1 MADTSYLFGGTPP
14 STVTGALTDTSSTLP
29 AWLQEYTRGLAGQA
43 TSVAGEA
50 YQGYQPPVGAATYG
64 EDAGKLAG
72 FNPIQNQAFSAIQA
86 NQGNYMPMLSGAT
99 SLAGQAGSS
108 TSTSTPWS
116 PQLNQALGNVGTAYN
131 TAGTSQPWSPQLNQ
145 AMGNVG
151 SAYGAS
157 DTGSAWDPN
166 LSSAIGQT
174 QAASQWSAP
183 TQQQFM
189 NPYITNV
196 VGEMARLSNQNLTE
210 SILPQVN
217 STFAGAGQFGST
229 RNADFTN
236 RAIRDQ
242 QQQLT
247 GNIGNALAQAQNQAA
262 SQYSDWAGKQMQGAA
277 QQGSLGAQGYGMDQ
291 QAWANKLQSSQQ
303 LAAMAGQGQ
312 GMSQQ
317 DWANQLQASQ
327 QQAAMAGQGQ
337 TMSQQDWANLVAS
350 ATQQAALGQQTQQLG
365 FQDASMLGTV
375 GQQQQQQT
383 QQNLNMGFEDWN
395 KEQDWQKSNLDW
407 LSQIIRGL
415 PQTESRYQYQTEIPQ
430 QQISPLAAAAQGFLG
445 ARSLFSPT
453 QTSTTQK

>member
-1 MADTSYLFGGTPP
+1 MADNSYLYGSTTPASMT
-14 STVTGALTDTSSTLP
+14 STLSDSSSALP
-29 AWLQEYTRGLAGQA
+29 AWLQEMTRGLSSKA
-43 TSVAGEA
+43 TEVAGGEF
-50 YQGYQPPVGAATYG
+50 QPYIPPTNAGTYG
-64 EDAGKLAG
+64 EAAGRTAA
-72 FNPIQNQAFSAIQA
+72 FDPMQTQAFANTQA
-86 NQGNYMPMLSGAT
+86 NQGNYQPAMF
-99 SLAGQAGSS
+99 GQADILNRANAGAA
-108 TSTSTPWS
+108 TSTPWS
-116 PQLNQALGNVGTAYN
+116 PQVDQALGKVNAAYG
-131 TAGTSQPWSPQLNQ
+131 TAGTSLPWAPKLNQ

-196 VGEMARLSNQNLTE
+196 VGEMTRLSNQNLTE
-210 SILPQVN
+210 GILPQVN

-247 GNIGNALAQAQNQAA
+247 GNIGNTLAQAQNQAA

-327 QQAAMAGQGQ
+327 QQGALAGIGQG
-337 TMSQQDWANLVAS
+337 MGQQDWANLSQLAPQFGQHGELTQRLGAQDAGLLS
-350 ATQQAALGQQTQQLG
+350 AAGQQRQ
-365 FQDASMLGTV
+365 A
-375 GQQQQQQT
+375 QT
-383 QQNLNMGFEDWN
+383 QANLDIANQDWN
-395 KEQDWQKSNLDW
+395 KQNDWQKQNIDW
-407 LSQIIRGL
+407 LSQIVRGL
-415 PQTESRYQYQTEIPQ
+415 PASETKYQYTSGAPTSSASL
-430 QQISPLAAAAQGFLG
+430 SPLAAAAQGFFGGRTL
-445 ARSLFSPT
+445 A
-453 QTSTTQK
+453 STTQK